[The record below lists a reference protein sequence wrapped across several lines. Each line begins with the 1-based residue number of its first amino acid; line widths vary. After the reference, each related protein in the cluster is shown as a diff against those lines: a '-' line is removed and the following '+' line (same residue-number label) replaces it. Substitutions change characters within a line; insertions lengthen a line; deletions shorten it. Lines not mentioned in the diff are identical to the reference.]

1 MNTFLNYLF
10 VLVLFGLITLP
21 AFVGHAR
28 ERAID
33 RQLRRAEQLVEEGP
47 HQLVERQLEVRSRVT
62 RRPSARVGSVGSRAG
77 LRRC

>member
-1 MNTFLNYLF
+1 MNTFLSYLF

-33 RQLRRAEQLVEEGP
+33 RQLHRAGQLVEEGP
-47 HQLVERQLEVRSRVT
+47 HQLVERQLEVQSRVT
-62 RRPSARVGSVGSRAG
+62 RRPLARVGSVGSRAG